1 MKVEEIV
8 EVLIADSYIEVYD
21 ANDEKVYSDFLD
33 DQDYSTI
40 EEEEIGHIVRT
51 DKCLA
56 IYLKN
61 YTAPLTPKVA
71 VGSIWQTNLSP
82 VVGNEIGGMIP
93 CQVIE
98 VFNGYDLIKV
108 RPLRFLIG
116 GGFAERISNYET
128 VISTERLVSE
138 IDQSKI

>member
-8 EVLIADSYIEVYD
+8 DVLVADSYIEVYD
-21 ANDEKVYSDFLD
+21 TNDEMVYSDFLD

-61 YTAPLTPKVA
+61 YTAPLTPKIA
-71 VGSIWQTNLSP
+71 VGSMWQTNLSP
-82 VVGNEIGGMIP
+82 VVGNEIGGIIP

-98 VFNGYDLIKV
+98 VFDGYDLVRV
-108 RPLRFLIG
+108 RPLRHLVG
-116 GGFAERISNYET
+116 GGFAERIPGYET
-128 VISTERLVSE
+128 VISVERLKNELDQSE
-138 IDQSKI
+138 I

>member
-1 MKVEEIV
+1 MTVEEIV
-8 EVLIADSYIEVYD
+8 DVLVADSYIEVYD

-51 DKCLA
+51 DQCLA

-61 YTAPLTPKVA
+61 YTAPLTPKIV

-98 VFNGYDLIKV
+98 VFDGYDLVKV
-108 RPLRFLIG
+108 RPLRFLMG
-116 GGFAERISNYET
+116 GGFAERIPNYET
-128 VISTERLVSE
+128 VISTERLKSE